1 MNFNIEVPVQ
11 KTVNDYDLETIFD
24 TISNGAL
31 NYWVSDM
38 GIIENNEIKVRPSES
53 DVYVNNLLK
62 GKVIGF
68 LVENDTTVEI
78 YELNLHKLC
87 VGLKIFLSNNIE
99 YITDDAAYSNN
110 VCVDHIIQYSLGG
123 KQGLFL

>member
-1 MNFNIEVPVQ
+1 MRNKFNKVKNEYLLQ
-11 KTVNDYDLETIFD
+11 SET
-24 TISNGAL
+24 
-31 NYWVSDM
+31 YVYV
-38 GIIENNEIKVRPSES
+38 ENNEIKVRPSES

-110 VCVDHIIQYSLGG
+110 VCVDHIIQN
-123 KQGLFL
+123 KIKK